1 MSRSDVQASVYADL
15 HTHTTC
21 SDGTASPSAL
31 VAAAADRGIQGLAV
45 TDHDTVAG
53 VAEAQTA
60 AQDHGLELVAGI
72 ELSATLGEDEVHLLA
87 YGIDPTHDA
96 LRDHLQWMRDARRQ
110 RAWTMIEKLRDH
122 GLTIPEGA
130 LEKQVE
136 GTSAV
141 GRPHV
146 AAVLVGAGHVQT
158 TRDAFE
164 QYLGRDGPGFVDK
177 PTVPAADVLD
187 LVHRVGGL
195 GVLAHP
201 GDGMSSRHVRRLV
214 EVGLDGIEVYHP
226 SHRSSLAGYYRRL
239 ADGYD
244 LFVTGGS
251 DYHGRTERDEKHF
264 GTIGLSEAAWERFR
278 AALA

>member
-1 MSRSDVQASVYADL
+1 MAESPVYADL

-21 SDGTASPSAL
+21 SDGTVSPSAL
-31 VAAAADRGIQGLAV
+31 VAAAAERGIQGLAV

-53 VAEAQTA
+53 VAEAQAA
-60 AQDHGLELVAGI
+60 AQDCGLEWVAGI

-87 YGIDPTHDA
+87 YGIDPTHKA

-110 RAWTMIEKLRDH
+110 RAWTMIEKLREH
-122 GLTIPEGA
+122 GLTIPEDA
-130 LEKQVE
+130 LEAQVA

-146 AAVLVGAGHVQT
+146 AAVLVEEGHVDT
-158 TRDAFE
+158 TREAFE
-164 QYLGRDGPGFVDK
+164 RYLGRDGPGFVDK

-187 LVHRVGGL
+187 LVHRVGGV

-239 ADGYD
+239 ADDYD
-244 LFVTGGS
+244 LLVSGGS

>member
-1 MSRSDVQASVYADL
+1 MAESPVYADL

-31 VAAAADRGIQGLAV
+31 VAAAAERGIQGLAV

-53 VAEAQTA
+53 VAEAQAA
-60 AQDHGLELVAGI
+60 AQDRGLEWVAGI

-96 LRDHLQWMRDARRQ
+96 LQDHLQWMRDARRQ
-110 RAWTMIEKLRDH
+110 RGRQMIEQLRDH
-122 GLTIPEGA
+122 GLSIPEGA
-130 LEKQVE
+130 LEAQVE

-146 AAVLVGAGHVQT
+146 AAVLVAEGHVDT
-158 TRDAFE
+158 TREAFE
-164 QYLGRDGPGFVDK
+164 RYLGRDGPGFVDK

-187 LVHRVGGL
+187 LVHRVGGV

-239 ADGYD
+239 ADDYD
-244 LFVTGGS
+244 LLVSGGS
-251 DYHGRTERDEKHF
+251 DYHGRTERDEKRF